1 MVSLNDLF
9 AEYLKRIEPPSVAV
23 KRAQSAHQP
32 LRDDLAKDDIYGP
45 FIEKTLLSGSYGR
58 DTAIFFIKDVDVIIQ
73 TTFTQSSLQE
83 KKRQGENEQECL
95 LRLTQEAIKRTGR
108 DARTRKARRS
118 IHVTLP
124 EEINDLGENIPELTM
139 DIVPVLLQTK
149 CDQDPMK
156 IADRELIQWCDTYP
170 ISQLGDSENR
180 NENAKLISGRHS
192 YKPLVKVFKAWKSVH
207 FRTAKTPKGFIL
219 ECMTAKY
226 HNPDATQWIYAIRD
240 LWQNICTDYPDSD
253 NILSIPEVPDIS
265 DTSPFLIPIA
275 KTVEEAQGVLKKIHS
290 HLALLEQALEEANYD
305 LDKSAKT
312 LRRIFGQDC
321 EELCFPMPSDI
332 DDPDDGGSSKR
343 GPNPLISPSNKDIR
357 EAPEFG

>member
-9 AEYLKRIEPPSVAV
+9 AEYLKRIEPPPTAV

-32 LRDDLAKDDIYGP
+32 MRDDLAKDDSYGP

-73 TTFTQSSLQE
+73 TTFNYSSLQE
-83 KKRQGENEQECL
+83 KKRDDESEQECL

-118 IHVTLP
+118 IHVKLP
-124 EEINDLGENIPELTM
+124 EEINALGENVPELTM
-139 DIVPVLLQTK
+139 DIVPILLQAG

-156 IADRELIQWCDTYP
+156 IADRELVQWCDTYP
-170 ISQLGDSENR
+170 ITQLEDSRKR
-180 NENAKLISGRHS
+180 NEKAKNISGRHS
-192 YKPLVKVFKAWKSVH
+192 YKPLVKIFKAWKSIH

-219 ECMTAKY
+219 ECLTAKY
-226 HNPDATQWIYAIRD
+226 HNPDAAQWADAVRD
-240 LWQNICTDYPDSD
+240 LWQNICNDYPDPD
-253 NILSIPEVPDIS
+253 NVTVIPEVPDIS
-265 DTSPFLIPIA
+265 DASPSLIPIA

-290 HLALLEQALEEANYD
+290 HLALVNQAIEEASSD
-305 LDKSAKT
+305 LDKSANT
-312 LRRIFGQDC
+312 LKRVFGQDC
-321 EELCFPMPSDI
+321 EELCFPMPDDI
-332 DDPDDGGSSKR
+332 DDPSNGGGNKR
-343 GPNPLISPSNKDIR
+343 GPSPFVGPSNKDIR